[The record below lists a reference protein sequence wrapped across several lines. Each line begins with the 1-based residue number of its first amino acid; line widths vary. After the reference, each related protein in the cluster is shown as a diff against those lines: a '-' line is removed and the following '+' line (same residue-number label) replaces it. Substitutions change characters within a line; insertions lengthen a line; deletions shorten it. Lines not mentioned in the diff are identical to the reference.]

1 MSCSRGCCE
10 TQGEHYRS
18 LVILG
23 PSKLREAE
31 KRTSRDLDAYQ
42 RLVASGVQPKGI
54 AGAAELERGAEAH
67 HEVEHTNII
76 TDRQVRNRVTRAF
89 QEAPPASTTP
99 LSS

>member
-23 PSKLREAE
+23 PSRLREAE
-31 KRTSRDLDAYQ
+31 RQTGKDLDAYR

-54 AGAAELERGAEAH
+54 AGSAELERGAEAH

-76 TDRQVRNRVTRAF
+76 TDRQVRNRVTKAF
-89 QEAPPASTTP
+89 SEAPAPSTTP